1 MRRTDDLAQL
11 KRLVI
16 FAYVVEL
23 GSFAKAASKLKM
35 NRSGVSEQIS
45 MLEQYLDMR
54 LLHRT
59 TRKLSLTSDGDAI
72 LPQAKLVAQTL
83 KSINSN
89 LADDAFAGR
98 IRIST
103 THDFAVRWLM
113 PKVSAFKES
122 YADISFDFV
131 LSDDQLTDGHKN
143 LVEQQIDLA
152 FYSAT
157 PEDTALVVRPI
168 LRERL
173 QIFGSATYLSTQP
186 SIKHTEKLHQAHWVL
201 LKNLEQANKIQ
212 LFKQKGDGNLTLQP
226 PHFHRVNSNIAM
238 IEQVKMGMGLGLIL
252 PSMVKNEVA
261 TGELVPVLP
270 SWRGQEVIFSVL
282 YASHRQM
289 PKRVTI
295 FLDFLLQN

>member
-1 MRRTDDLAQL
+1 MKRTDDLAQL

-23 GSFAKAASKLKM
+23 GSFAKAASKLQM
-35 NRSGVSEQIS
+35 NRSSVSEQMS
-45 MLEQYLDMR
+45 MLEQYLNMR

-59 TRKLSLTSDGDAI
+59 TRKLSLTSDGEAI

-83 KSINSN
+83 ESIKSN
-89 LADDAFAGR
+89 LADEAFTGR

-113 PKVSAFKES
+113 PKVKQFQEK
-122 YADISFDFV
+122 YADISFDFM
-131 LSDDQLTDGHKN
+131 LSDEHEN

-152 FYSAT
+152 FYTAAAL
-157 PEDTALVVRPI
+157 EDTALVARPI

-173 QIFGSATYLSTQP
+173 QIFGSATYLATLP
-186 SIKHTEKLHQAHWVL
+186 NMKHTAKLNQAHWVL
-201 LKNLEQANKIQ
+201 LKNLEQTNKIQ
-212 LFKQKGDGNLTLQP
+212 LFKQKGDGSVTLQP
-226 PHFHRVNSNIAM
+226 PHFHRVNSSAAM

-252 PSMVKNEVA
+252 PSMVENEVA
-261 TGELVPVLP
+261 AGELVPVLP
-270 SWRGQEVIFSVL
+270 SWHGQEVIFSML

-289 PKRVTI
+289 PKRVTM
-295 FLDFLLQN
+295 FLDFLLQK